1 MPAPAHAEP
10 MMTAS
15 VPGLSRRR
23 LLGAMLA
30 LGVMPVPALA
40 GPRPARVVTLFQGA
54 TDSAVAL
61 GITPVGVVRS
71 RQDPPIY
78 PYLRPALSTST
89 LVGLETQPS
98 LEDVALLSPTLIVA
112 SRFRHERIAPLLE
125 GLAPVVMLSQV
136 YRFRTT
142 LEVMACA
149 LGRERQAA
157 TLMMQYRAR
166 VVALRARLA
175 SHFGACWPATV
186 SLIDIRADQVR
197 SYLPESFAGRVLSDL
212 GFRWNATARDAG
224 GVMIKLGGVESLPA
238 LEADVFF
245 VMRHSESPAVADY
258 ARRLMSHPLWQR
270 MQAPRTGQVVE
281 IDAVAWSL
289 SGGILGVLTQL
300 DEIEAWL
307 ERDEG
312 AS

>member
-1 MPAPAHAEP
+1 MPDPVDTAFSMVGCAPR
-10 MMTAS
+10 
-15 VPGLSRRR
+15 LSRRH

-30 LGVMPVPALA
+30 LGIMPVPALA
-40 GPRPARVVTLFQGA
+40 GSRPVRVVTLFQGA

-71 RQDPPIY
+71 WQDPPIY
-78 PYLRPALSTST
+78 PYLRPALAGVTM
-89 LVGLETQPS
+89 VGLETQPS
-98 LEDVALLSPTLIVA
+98 LEDIALLSPTLIVA

-125 GLAPVVMLSQV
+125 GLAPVVMLADI
-136 YRFRTT
+136 YRFQTT
-142 LEVMACA
+142 LEAMGHA
-149 LGRERQAA
+149 LGRERRAA
-157 TLMMQYRAR
+157 ILMMQYRAR

-175 SHFGACWPATV
+175 AHFGARWPVTV

-212 GFRWNATARDAG
+212 GFRWNATARESS

-238 LEADVFF
+238 LEAEMFF
-245 VMRHSESPAVADY
+245 VMRHSGSPAVADY

-281 IDAVAWSL
+281 VDAVAWIL
-289 SGGILGVLTQL
+289 SGGMLGVLNQL

-307 ERDEG
+307 ERE
-312 AS
+312 AVS